1 MGEGDGSGSAK
12 AAAVDSK
19 RAPTKARAGCKIC
32 FKVFFFIYLTIFRY
46 SPLRVAFDIER
57 TKVMPQRRPRF
68 LWPRRNVRLPRLG
81 LIRTRGSGFLEKNHA
96 PQAMGTGVAGE
107 YGRDSAVRFRG
118 RGNWNGALTGTGR
131 RLASLRAKSSIFL
144 VADKISGAFF
154 SCFLASLIESHML
167 QGCSPSKVF
176 FAPARTEPSCVE

>member
-1 MGEGDGSGSAK
+1 MFD
-12 AAAVDSK
+12 AANECAAPEAWVD
-19 RAPTKARAGCKIC
+19 PNET
-32 FKVFFFIYLTIFRY
+32 
-46 SPLRVAFDIER
+46 
-57 TKVMPQRRPRF
+57 
-68 LWPRRNVRLPRLG
+68 
-81 LIRTRGSGFLEKNHA
+81 SGFLEENHA

-107 YGRDSAVRFRG
+107 CGRDSAVRFRG

-154 SCFLASLIESHML
+154 SCFLASLIESHIL